1 MNEDVTRRPATLTA
15 ATPHARW
22 RPDGE
27 GSGGTHSAIR
37 RRKPIKKVSKKTA
50 IAEIVQS
57 FRRIFKA
64 IHQYSEEVLKE
75 FGVTGPQLWLLKT
88 LAGEGRASVGA
99 LSRKMYLHISTVS
112 GIIDRLEAK
121 SYVARKREEGD
132 RRVVT
137 VYLTAAGKRI
147 VDQAPEPSQGKL
159 LYSLQN
165 LSEKEVLEMY
175 EALQK
180 IVRLMEVDEIEAK
193 FFFSEE

>member
-1 MNEDVTRRPATLTA
+1 MA
-15 ATPHARW
+15 
-22 RPDGE
+22 
-27 GSGGTHSAIR
+27 
-37 RRKPIKKVSKKTA
+37 KKKITKKTA

-64 IHQYSEEVLKE
+64 IQQYSEEVLKE

-88 LAGEGRASVGA
+88 LRQEGGTSVSE
-99 LSRKMYLHISTVS
+99 LTQKMYLHISTVS

-121 SYVARKREEGD
+121 GYVVRKREAPD
-132 RRVVT
+132 RRVVM
-137 VYLTAAGKRI
+137 VCLTDIGKRI

-159 LYSLQN
+159 LYSLQH
-165 LSEKEVLEMY
+165 LSEQEVLEMH

-180 IVRLMEVDEIEAK
+180 IVRLMEVEKIEVK

>member
-1 MNEDVTRRPATLTA
+1 MA
-15 ATPHARW
+15 
-22 RPDGE
+22 
-27 GSGGTHSAIR
+27 
-37 RRKPIKKVSKKTA
+37 KKKVSKKTA
-50 IAEIVQS
+50 VAEIVQS

-64 IHQYSEEVLKE
+64 IQQYSEEVLKE

-88 LAGEGRASVGA
+88 LPREGGTSVGE

-121 SYVARKREEGD
+121 SYVARKRGEAD

-137 VYLTAAGKRI
+137 VHLTAAGKRI
-147 VDQAPEPSQGKL
+147 VDKAPEPSQGKL
-159 LYSLQN
+159 LHSLQN
-165 LSEKEVLEMY
+165 LSEKEVLEMH

-180 IVRLMEVDEIEAK
+180 IVRFMEVEEMEVK

>member
-1 MNEDVTRRPATLTA
+1 MRRTV
-15 ATPHARW
+15 
-22 RPDGE
+22 
-27 GSGGTHSAIR
+27 
-37 RRKPIKKVSKKTA
+37 IKKDSKKAA

-64 IHQYSEEVLKE
+64 IQQYSEEVLKE
-75 FGVTGPQLWLLKT
+75 FGVTGPQLWLLKM
-88 LAGEGRASVGA
+88 LRREGGTSVGE
-99 LSRKMYLHISTVS
+99 LSQKMFLHISTVS

-121 SYVARKREEGD
+121 DYVARKKEAAD

-137 VYLTAAGKRI
+137 VHLTAAGKRI
-147 VDQAPEPSQGKL
+147 VDRAPEPSQGKL

-165 LSEKEVLEMY
+165 LSEKEVLEMH

-180 IVRLMEVDEIEAK
+180 IVRLMEVDQVEAK

>member
-1 MNEDVTRRPATLTA
+1 M
-15 ATPHARW
+15 
-22 RPDGE
+22 
-27 GSGGTHSAIR
+27 
-37 RRKPIKKVSKKTA
+37 
-50 IAEIVQS
+50 QS

-64 IHQYSEEVLKE
+64 IQQYSEEVLKA

-88 LAGEGRASVGA
+88 LRLDEGTSVGE
-99 LSRKMYLHISTVS
+99 LSQKMYLHISTVS

-121 SYVARKREEGD
+121 GYVARKRGETD

-137 VYLTAAGKRI
+137 VHLTAAGKRI

-159 LYSLQN
+159 LHSLQR
-165 LSEKEVLEMY
+165 LSEKEVLEMH

-180 IVRLMEVDEIEAK
+180 IVRLMEVEQLEVK

>member
-1 MNEDVTRRPATLTA
+1 MATKKT
-15 ATPHARW
+15 T
-22 RPDGE
+22 
-27 GSGGTHSAIR
+27 
-37 RRKPIKKVSKKTA
+37 KKVTKKTA

-64 IHQYSEEVLKE
+64 IQQYSEEVLKE

-88 LAGEGRASVGA
+88 LRREGGTSVGE
-99 LSRKMYLHISTVS
+99 LSQKMYLHISTVS

-121 SYVARKREEGD
+121 GYIARKRGDTD

-137 VYLTAAGKRI
+137 VHLTETGRRI
-147 VDQAPEPSQGKL
+147 VDKAPEPSQGKL

-165 LSEKEVLEMY
+165 LSQREVLEMHG
-175 EALQK
+175 ALQK
-180 IVRLMEVDEIEAK
+180 IVRLMEVEQIKVK